1 MGLAEHEARLPC
13 LEPTLESWEEEM
25 IDDPHFLYFLR
36 RLSGKP
42 FHLLHPATFSK
53 NLDAFIDVFDHHG
66 VEGRVLFARKANRA
80 QCWLHKVA
88 LSEQGC
94 DVASGPELVGA
105 LAEGIDPSRL
115 TITGADKS
123 ETLIW
128 LGIRHGCLLALDS
141 LTELNRVRKI
151 AGQSSRVARVL
162 LRLRPDTQPDTRF
175 GLSFSEWLSHE
186 SVAQRSTW
194 SFPSEDLTESGCL
207 SIEGVCFHL
216 DGYDIGERVRAIR
229 RAVDQIAE
237 LRRRGHSAVTVDIGG
252 GFTVPYTGH
261 DEWESFQSTISTGDY
276 HARRVPFGTYPYG
289 NPLPTGSAMLSSI
302 FDEVGSTLREN
313 SIFVCIEPGRALLA
327 GAGDTVFSVQGVKDR
342 GNSEIQPCLN
352 SEPGGSVSPPDPYS
366 LIVVDGLSMS
376 LSEQWKG
383 REFSPDPTL
392 WPRESRQRKQRSIG
406 NTKTKSWRA
415 AVGGA
420 SCMEYDML
428 TWRKVWFE
436 RPAEV
441 GDLLIYHNTAG
452 YQMDKNESQFHQL
465 PLPTRFVLEE
475 LSEDGLSPENISVS
489 VPTSGGLGTSNWAD
503 RWTLRIDRPLVE
515 RGWL

>member
-1 MGLAEHEARLPC
+1 MGLAENADPLLR
-13 LEPTLESWEEEM
+13 LEPVLESWEEGVL
-25 IDDPHFLYFLR
+25 DDPHFLYFVR

-53 NLDAFIDVFDHHG
+53 NLAAYIDVFDHHG
-66 VEGRVLFARKANRA
+66 VEGHVLFARKANKA
-80 QCWLHKVA
+80 QCWLHEVA

-141 LTELNRVRKI
+141 LIELTRVRKI
-151 AGQSSRVARVL
+151 ASQTSRVARVL
-162 LRLRPDTQPDTRF
+162 LRIRPDTQLDTRF
-175 GLSFSEWLSHE
+175 GLSFSEWLSDK
-186 SVAQRSTW
+186 SVARRSTS
-194 SFPSEDLTESGCL
+194 SFPSSDPSESSCL

-216 DGYDIGERVRAIR
+216 DGYDIGERVVAIR
-229 RAVDQIAE
+229 EAVNQIAE
-237 LRRRGHSAVTVDIGG
+237 LRRRGHSAAVVDIGG
-252 GFTVPYTGH
+252 GFTVPYADH
-261 DEWESFQSTISTGDY
+261 KEWEIFQSTISTGDF
-276 HARRVPFGTYPYG
+276 HAGRAPSGTYPYG
-289 NPLPTGSAMLSSI
+289 NPLPTGSAMLNSI
-302 FDEVGSTLREN
+302 FDEVGPALREN
-313 SIFVCIEPGRALLA
+313 SIFLCIEPGRGLLA

-342 GNSEIQPCLN
+342 VVSETEPYLN
-352 SEPGGSVSPPDPYS
+352 SKSGGLVSPPDSYS

-392 WPRESRQRKQRSIG
+392 WPKKSRQEKQRSMG
-406 NTKTKSWRA
+406 NSKTNLWRA

-475 LSEDGLSPENISVS
+475 LSEDGVSSENISES
-489 VPTSGGLGTSNWAD
+489 ASTSGCLGTSNWTD
-503 RWTLRIDRPLVE
+503 RWTLRVDRPLAE